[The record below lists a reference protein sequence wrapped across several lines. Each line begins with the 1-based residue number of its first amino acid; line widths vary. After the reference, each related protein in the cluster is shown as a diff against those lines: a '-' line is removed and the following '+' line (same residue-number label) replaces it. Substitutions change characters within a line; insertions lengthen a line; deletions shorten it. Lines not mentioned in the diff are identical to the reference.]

1 MPFLDP
7 LRVELMREARG
18 MSNSVWRLVAD
29 FRYRSDSRGLTFI
42 VPAGFM
48 TDFASVPR
56 VPVAYSLTGGIAEGC
71 ATLHDFLYCT
81 GCVSRSVADSILSES
96 MKEQGFGWFRRAL
109 IYAGGARVRRAL
121 LPAARDRGDLH

>member
-42 VPAGFM
+42 VPAGFLIV
-48 TDFASVPR
+48 FASVPR
-56 VPVAYSLTGGIAEGC
+56 RAGRLQPHRGHRRGLRDPA
-71 ATLHDFLYCT
+71 DFLYCT
-81 GCVSRSVADSILSES
+81 GCVSRSGPIPS
-96 MKEQGFGWFRRAL
+96 
-109 IYAGGARVRRAL
+109 
-121 LPAARDRGDLH
+121 